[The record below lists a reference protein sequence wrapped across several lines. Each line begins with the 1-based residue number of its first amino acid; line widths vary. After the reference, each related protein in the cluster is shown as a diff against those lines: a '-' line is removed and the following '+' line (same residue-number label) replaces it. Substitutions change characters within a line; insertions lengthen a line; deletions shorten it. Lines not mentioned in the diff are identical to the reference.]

1 MDKELAGRLL
11 DIFSINSML
20 DNNIRHKNDGK
31 ESYCDDEYRRDE
43 HLIQA
48 AAREVLKKEDK

>member
-31 ESYCDDEYRRDE
+31 ESYCDDEYRHDE

-48 AAREVLKKEDK
+48 AAREVL

>member
-1 MDKELAGRLL
+1 MDKELSERLL
-11 DIFSINSML
+11 DIFSINNML

-43 HLIQA
+43 HLIQT
-48 AAREVLKKEDK
+48 AAREVLRKGGK